1 MSNFMD
7 TITRKTRG
15 SSGSPLSMTARK
27 SSSAISSSRPNSY
40 ILLILKNASVIFMIV
55 AFLFGMIIVPY
66 QQRHILATV
75 LLQEVVAHQSP
86 NNQPILTQNSS
97 DDQIIGVRLVTNTAF
112 GAVTADGTESKP
124 TVQIIQAEMIRTDET
139 SKDDFSGV
147 IARPFLSWPNDKGL
161 PCYPSS
167 ADWTDM
173 KVQFTPTNR
182 GFLYVKPYKTGSST
196 TSGVHLRIARNV
208 AKRRTKVNT
217 TMCATRHDHGPDY
230 YPGYTLFRNRIRKK
244 SFLWTILRNPT
255 KRAVSQFFHFE
266 VSRNKIEPTD
276 QNFVSFLRTKDP
288 MEDYYLRTLYPQ
300 RKFDR
305 QSINPITAANTILRS
320 YNFIGI
326 TERLDE
332 SFVVLMM
339 ILKLKIADILYLSAK
354 TKGGYDDA
362 GGRDSKTCTYIWPSF
377 VSPGV
382 DKFLSSKEWRN
393 TTRYDTLLYEAVN
406 RSLDMTIDSLGRD
419 RFDRKLRKFQRA
431 QQVAHTKC
439 LPTTIFPCDATGIYN
454 REETTDCIWKDS
466 GCGAT
471 CLDEVATE
479 LNLW

>member
-1 MSNFMD
+1 VQDVQHASSHES
-7 TITRKTRG
+7 ISTRSR
-15 SSGSPLSMTARK
+15 RK
-27 SSSAISSSRPNSY
+27 SSSDNS
-40 ILLILKNASVIFMIV
+40 N
-55 AFLFGMIIVPY
+55 
-66 QQRHILATV
+66 
-75 LLQEVVAHQSP
+75 E
-86 NNQPILTQNSS
+86 
-97 DDQIIGVRLVTNTAF
+97 QITGVRLATTAS
-112 GAVTADGTESKP
+112 GAVTGDDTESIQTIP
-124 TVQIIQAEMIRTDET
+124 DAIINKDET
-139 SKDDFSGV
+139 PKNSFSGV
-147 IARPFLSWPNDKGL
+147 IARPFLSWPNGTLL
-161 PCYPSS
+161 PCYPSRE
-167 ADWTDM
+167 DW
-173 KVQFTPTNR
+173 KHVRVQFTAINR
-182 GFLYVKPYKTGSST
+182 GFFFVKPFKTGSST

-208 AKRRTKVNT
+208 AKRRTKLNT
-217 TMCATRHDHGPDY
+217 TLCASRFDHGPDY
-230 YPGYTLFRNRIRKK
+230 YPGYTLFRDRIREE
-244 SFLWTILRNPT
+244 SFLWTVIRNPT
-255 KRAVSQFFHFE
+255 TRAVSQFFHFE
-266 VSRNKIEPTD
+266 VSRHKIEPTD
-276 QNFVSFLRTKDP
+276 QKFKTFLRTKDP
-288 MEDYYLRTLYPQ
+288 IQDYYIRTLYTKD
-300 RKFDR
+300 KFDR

-377 VSPGV
+377 VTPGV

-439 LPTTIFPCDATGIYN
+439 LPTTIFPCDASGIYN